1 MIDYSL
7 QIFYYFNLSSVRWI
21 VYRMWSVNSGAGN
34 APSPLLTWQ
43 RHKSAHRNGFLLI
56 TEFRVPPPPPPP
68 PCTFWGMRPP
78 PSPETRCVRAVRGAV
93 RGAGAAPARSLRCAG
108 AALGGSRFSWDGRR
122 RVPVPLPTLSP
133 SPSRCPAPLLP
144 FFQERESLAK
154 RWGAEMPGAASP
166 GWWQPETSS
175 GFCL

>member
-1 MIDYSL
+1 MCYQRSIKMIDYSL

-78 PSPETRCVRAVRGAV
+78 PLPRRGAFARCGA
-93 RGAGAAPARSLRCAG
+93 RGAARGRPRRGPCAARARRWV
-108 AALGGSRFSWDGRR
+108 AADFRGTGGGGSRCRCR
-122 RVPVPLPTLSP
+122 PCPLPPPAVPRRFCRFSRRGSP
-133 SPSRCPAPLLP
+133 
-144 FFQERESLAK
+144 
-154 RWGAEMPGAASP
+154 
-166 GWWQPETSS
+166 
-175 GFCL
+175 